1 MLTYLWIAIGGAL
14 GSMARYACS
23 VAAVR
28 AFGEAFPWG
37 TLAVNVA
44 GSFAIGLF
52 ASLDPPG
59 GRWPMPADARLFL
72 TVGLCGGFTTFSSF
86 SAQTLGLLEQGRVAA
101 AFGNVAGSVGLC
113 LLAVWAGYALGA
125 AINGGKAA

>member
-14 GSMARYACS
+14 GSVARYACS

-28 AFGEAFPWG
+28 AFGDAFPWG
-37 TLAVNVA
+37 TLAVNIT

-59 GRWPMPADARLFL
+59 GRWPISADARLFL
-72 TVGLCGGFTTFSSF
+72 TVGVCGGFTTFSSF
-86 SAQTLGLLEQGRVAA
+86 SAQTLGLLEQGRAA
-101 AFGNVAGSVGLC
+101 AAIGNVTGSVVLC
-113 LLAVWAGYALGA
+113 LLAVWAGYAVGA
-125 AINGGKAA
+125 AISGGKSV